1 MSVIGG
7 GLGIGVRVGHDEVL
21 LRVEAGLVDVV
32 DVGDRLGGLRASVG
46 KDHRLAVRVILVLV
60 LIWGMIG
67 CWMLVLIASLDHS
80 IISGCA

>member
-1 MSVIGG
+1 M
-7 GLGIGVRVGHDEVL
+7 
-21 LRVEAGLVDVV
+21 V

-60 LIWGMIG
+60 LIWGMVG
-67 CWMLVLIASLDHS
+67 CRMLVLIASLDHS